1 MFMTSNRYIVS
12 NIKLFSKVFVL
23 FGLINLF
30 SAVNI
35 SFASDSL
42 TISKKTGL
50 PLPRFVSLKGDKVN
64 LRRGPSLDYKID
76 WVYKRKHLPL
86 MIVSEFGHWRKVTD
100 FEGYSGWIYKDL
112 LSGSRYIIVKK
123 EETLL
128 RNKASFDSLGKA
140 ILKKEVIG
148 KLIDCEGLWCFVRI
162 KNMRG
167 YVLAEDIW
175 GTGIDKKYCFM
186 EEIDILFL

>member
-1 MFMTSNRYIVS
+1 MFMTSNRYILS
-12 NIKLFSKVFVL
+12 NIKLFLKVFVL
-23 FGLINLF
+23 VGLINLF
-30 SAVNI
+30 SAGTI

-42 TISKKTGL
+42 TISKETGL

-175 GTGIDKKYCFM
+175 GTGIDKKY
-186 EEIDILFL
+186 

>member
-1 MFMTSNRYIVS
+1 MTSNRYILS

-23 FGLINLF
+23 VGLINLF

-112 LSGSRYIIVKK
+112 LSGSRYIIAVSYTHL
-123 EETLL
+123 TLPTIL
-128 RNKASFDSLGKA
+128 R
-140 ILKKEVIG
+140 V
-148 KLIDCEGLWCFVRI
+148 
-162 KNMRG
+162 
-167 YVLAEDIW
+167 
-175 GTGIDKKYCFM
+175 
-186 EEIDILFL
+186 

>member
-1 MFMTSNRYIVS
+1 MTSNRCILS

-23 FGLINLF
+23 VGLINLF

-167 YVLAEDIW
+167 YVLAKDIW
-175 GTGIDKKYCFM
+175 GTGIDKKY
-186 EEIDILFL
+186 

>member
-1 MFMTSNRYIVS
+1 MGITSHKDILS

-23 FGLINLF
+23 VVLLNLF
-30 SAVNI
+30 PDVNVVL
-35 SFASDSL
+35 ASDAI

-50 PLPRFVSLKGDKVN
+50 PLPRFVSLKGNEVN

-128 RNKASFDSLGKA
+128 RNKASFNSLGKA

-148 KLIDCEGLWCFVRI
+148 KLIDCDGLWCFIRI

-175 GTGIDKKYCFM
+175 GTGIDKKY
-186 EEIDILFL
+186 

>member
-1 MFMTSNRYIVS
+1 MPMTSNRDILS
-12 NIKLFSKVFVL
+12 NIKMFSKVFVL
-23 FGLINLF
+23 VGLINLF
-30 SAVNI
+30 PVVN
-35 SFASDSL
+35 SVLASDGIA
-42 TISKKTGL
+42 ISKKTGL
-50 PLPRFVSLKGDKVN
+50 PLPRFVSLKGDEVN

-112 LSGSRYIIVKK
+112 LSGARYIIVKN

-128 RNKASFDSLGKA
+128 RNKARLDSLGKA

-148 KLIDCEGLWCFVRI
+148 KLIDCEGLWCLIRI

-175 GTGIDKKYCFM
+175 GTGIDKK
-186 EEIDILFL
+186 

>member
-1 MFMTSNRYIVS
+1 MRITFHMNILS
-12 NIKLFSKVFVL
+12 NIKTFSKVFVIIL
-23 FGLINLF
+23 LINLSLIVNVL
-30 SAVNI
+30 SASGSSI
-35 SFASDSL
+35 
-42 TISKKTGL
+42 ISKKTGL

-86 MIVSEFGHWRKVTD
+86 MIVSEFGHWRKVID
-100 FEGYSGWIYKDL
+100 FEGYTGWIYKDL
-112 LSGSRYIIVKK
+112 LSGSRYIIVNK

-128 RNKASFDSLGKA
+128 RNKAGFNSLGRA

-148 KLIDCEGLWCFVRI
+148 KLIDCEGLWCLIRI

-167 YVLAEDIW
+167 YVLAEHIW
-175 GTGIDKKYCFM
+175 GTSKGKKY
-186 EEIDILFL
+186 

>member
-1 MFMTSNRYIVS
+1 MTSNRYILS
-12 NIKLFSKVFVL
+12 NIKLFSQVFVL
-23 FGLINLF
+23 VGLINLF

-86 MIVSEFGHWRKVTD
+86 MIVSEFGHWRKVID
-100 FEGYSGWIYKDL
+100 FERYSGWIYKDL
-112 LSGSRYIIVKK
+112 LSGARYIIVKK

-148 KLIDCEGLWCFVRI
+148 KLIDCEGLWCFIRI

-175 GTGIDKKYCFM
+175 GTEIDKKY
-186 EEIDILFL
+186 

>member
-1 MFMTSNRYIVS
+1 M
-12 NIKLFSKVFVL
+12 
-23 FGLINLF
+23 
-30 SAVNI
+30 SA
-35 SFASDSL
+35 SSAS

-50 PLPRFVSLKGDKVN
+50 PLPRYVSLKGNKVN

-167 YVLAEDIW
+167 YVFAKDIW
-175 GTGIDKKYCFM
+175 GTGIDKKY
-186 EEIDILFL
+186 

>member
-1 MFMTSNRYIVS
+1 MGMSSHRDILS
-12 NIKLFSKVFVL
+12 NIKLFSKVFVIIA
-23 FGLINLF
+23 LINLF
-30 SAVNI
+30 LMINVLSVSGGSI
-35 SFASDSL
+35 
-42 TISKKTGL
+42 ISKQTGL
-50 PLPRFVSLKGDKVN
+50 PLPRFVSLKGNKVN

-175 GTGIDKKYCFM
+175 GTGIDKKY
-186 EEIDILFL
+186 

>member
-1 MFMTSNRYIVS
+1 MFMTSNRYILS
-12 NIKLFSKVFVL
+12 DIKLFSKVFVL
-23 FGLINLF
+23 VGLINLF

-162 KNMRG
+162 ENMRG

-175 GTGIDKKYCFM
+175 GTVF
-186 EEIDILFL
+186 E